1 MATELQAFQQARQS
15 VMQAAAPMMGMMRD
29 RVAVKREEIERD
41 RKLADDKR
49 LRDEARAD
57 WIERFNIQTNAAK
70 EAAKASRQYATQER
84 ESSQIYRTK
93 EREGSEAF
101 TKSERR
107 AGEIDADY
115 VYWRNRQDQLADR
128 GWAVEQDEKEMRLKA
143 AQLGMPNATDP
154 STSIE
159 DVYKHIYDSAPE
171 ELAKARKKQSDAFR
185 RLNPKIHETYD
196 AIVQKRVSL
205 KNQISDLIKNNQ
217 GATGLELANAL
228 IPELIA
234 QGWNL
239 AESDIQ
245 NIRDNG
251 LAAIAAVIVN
261 DEAKKAEIRLIM
273 DKVSTETL
281 SRNAKNLNDNLALLL
296 REDGELL
303 RTMQRIETANPTI
316 GLEDPEAYTDAA
328 ANKQLGESLGGGA
341 SKFGNLPT
349 SVSGAEGAVAE
360 TTDSVVATPPPAMQG
375 AEPITAPKPRWTRG
389 GADTSEIG
397 EPQLSPEAFRM
408 SNADLGEHY
417 NFPELKGNIQEL
429 EKEKAEITGRLSRQS
444 NIAAN
449 MRRNRRPGGNDR
461 LLNEIEEGMR
471 RHEVRLGDIDQ
482 LLFKLNQPK
491 AEPMTAKDYINEQSI
506 LRGMGYPD
514 PNRKLGDVEKAER
527 TIQGDNWID
536 PRTVGPEE
544 RRLLQALP
552 TTQYWR

>member
-57 WIERFNIQTNAAK
+57 WIERFNVQTNAAK
-70 EAAKASRQYATQER
+70 EAAKASRQYATEER
-84 ESSQIYRTK
+84 VSSQVYRTN

-101 TKSERR
+101 TKGERR
-107 AGEIDADY
+107 AGEVDADY

-143 AQLGMPNATDP
+143 AQFGMPNATDP

-159 DVYKHIYDSAPE
+159 DVYKHIYDSAPD
-171 ELAKARKKQSDAFR
+171 ELAKVRKKQSDAFR

-196 AIVQKRVSL
+196 AIVQERVSV
-205 KNQISDLIKNNQ
+205 KKQIADLITNSK
-217 GATGLELANAL
+217 GPTDLELANAI
-228 IPELIA
+228 IPQILH
-234 QGWNL
+234 WKL
-239 AESDIQ
+239 SDDNIQ
-245 NIRDNG
+245 HIRDNG
-251 LAAIAAVIVN
+251 LGALAAVIAE
-261 DEAKKAEIRLIM
+261 DEARQAEIKLILE
-273 DKVSTETL
+273 KVDATLL
-281 SRNAKNLNDNLALLL
+281 SRQAENYRVRLGLLVSQ
-296 REDGELL
+296 DDELK
-303 RTMQRIETANPTI
+303 RTMIRIEDANKNI
-316 GLEDPEAYTDAA
+316 GLDDPDAYTNKA
-328 ANKQLGESLGGGA
+328 ANKLLGQNLSGGQNNR
-341 SKFGNLPT
+341 FGNLPT

-360 TTDSVVATPPPAMQG
+360 TTDSVVAAPPPAMQG
-375 AEPITAPKPRWTRG
+375 AEPITAPKPRWARG

-408 SNADLGEHY
+408 SNADLGEY
-417 NFPELKGNIQEL
+417 FNFPELKGNIQEL
-429 EKEKAEITGRLSRQS
+429 EKEKAEITGRISRQS

-449 MRRNRRPGGNDR
+449 MRNNRRPGGNDR

-471 RHEVRLGDIDQ
+471 RYAVRVGDIDQ
-482 LLFKLNQPK
+482 LLFKLNQPQP
-491 AEPMTAKDYINEQSI
+491 EPMTAKDYVNEQSI

-514 PNRKLGDVEKAER
+514 TNRKLGDTEKAER

-544 RRLLQALP
+544 RRLLKSLG
-552 TTQYWR
+552 TTQYLP